1 VPDDHWGEIVRA
13 HIILE
18 SGASLDESAVR
29 AYCRDQLAGYK
40 VPATF
45 QVDAELPRNASGKVL
60 KRTLRA
66 V

>member
-1 VPDDHWGEIVRA
+1 MRA

-18 SGASLDESAVR
+18 AGVSLDEEEVR
-29 AYCRDQLAGYK
+29 AYCRSQLAGYK

-45 QVDAELPRNASGKVL
+45 TVDAEFPRNASGKVL
-60 KRTLRA
+60 KRELRA